1 MKLTILNQ
9 FYPPDYAATGQ
20 LLEELGEELNK
31 DGLDVEVFVGQPGY
45 AYDQELASPNEVSK
59 GILVRRTRT
68 SRIWPERIRGR
79 AVGGLLYCLRVLVKL
94 RFSVRRGD
102 LILATTEP
110 PYLLITAFLLNLLYR
125 TPYICLVYDLY
136 PDVAVQLGVL
146 SESHLIVKVW
156 RWLNGLTWQKASKI
170 IVLSVTMKQ
179 LLLERQPKLADKI
192 VVIDNWADGKLIQ
205 PITKADNWFSR
216 EHGLD
221 QVFTV
226 LYSGNLGRCHD
237 LDTIMDA
244 ALLLRDQPVRFVFI
258 GAGAKLPICHDFVAL
273 HQLEN
278 CLFLPF
284 QSKEVLP
291 YSLTAGDLNLVS
303 LLEEAEG
310 LVAPSKFYSCL
321 AAGKAIAAICPPHSY
336 LRGIIQRANCGG
348 CINNGDVEGLAQFI
362 LDLAN
367 NPDKAKTMGEKGRK
381 YFEENFTLKIIT
393 KKYLDVIETVVNKE
407 LR

>member
-31 DGLDVEVFVGQPGY
+31 NGLDVDVFVGQPGY
-45 AYDQELASPNEVSK
+45 AYDQELASPNEVCK
-59 GILVRRTRT
+59 GILVRRTRA

-146 SESHLIVKVW
+146 PESHLIVKVW

-170 IVLSVTMKQ
+170 IVLSVTMK
-179 LLLERQPKLADKI
+179 LLLLDRRPKLADKI
-192 VVIDNWADGKLIQ
+192 VVIDNWADGNLIQ
-205 PITKADNWFSR
+205 PIAKADNWFSR

-237 LDTIMDA
+237 LLTIMDA

-258 GAGAKLPICHDFVAL
+258 GAGAKLPICRDFVAL

-321 AAGKAIAAICPPHSY
+321 AAGKTIAAICPPHSY
-336 LRGIIQRANCGG
+336 LRDIIQRANCGG
-348 CINNGDVEGLAQFI
+348 CINNGDVEGLAQFT

-381 YFEENFTLKIIT
+381 YFEENFTLEIIT

>member
-20 LLEELGEELNK
+20 LLEELGAELSK
-31 DGLDVEVFVGQPGY
+31 KGLEVEVFVGQPGY
-45 AYDQELASPNEVSK
+45 AYDQELANPNEVRK

-94 RFSVRRGD
+94 RFSARRGD
-102 LILATTEP
+102 IVLATTEP

-125 TPYICLVYDLY
+125 TPYVCLIYDLY
-136 PDVAVQLGVL
+136 PDVAVELGVVP
-146 SESHLIVKVW
+146 EAHIIVKVW
-156 RWLNGLTWQKASKI
+156 RWLNRLTWQRASKI
-170 IVLSVTMKQ
+170 IVLSATMKQ
-179 LLLERQPKLADKI
+179 LVLARQPELANKI
-192 VVIDNWADGKLIQ
+192 TVIDNWADGHLIR
-205 PITKADNWFSR
+205 PIAKADNWFAL
-216 EHGLD
+216 ENGLEK
-221 QVFTV
+221 VFTV

-237 LDTIMDA
+237 LQTIMEA

-258 GAGAKLPICHDFVAL
+258 GAGAKLPICRDFVAL

-284 QSKEVLP
+284 QPKEVLP

-303 LLEEAEG
+303 VLEEAEG

-321 AAGKAIAAICPPHSY
+321 ASGRAIAAICPPHSY
-336 LRGIIQRANCGG
+336 LREIIQRAGCGG
-348 CINNGDVEGLAQFI
+348 AINNGDPDSLAQFI
-362 LDLAN
+362 LDLATN
-367 NPDKAKTMGEKGRK
+367 RDTVATMGAKSRQ
-381 YFEENFTLKIIT
+381 YFQENFTLESIT
-393 KKYLDVIETVVNKE
+393 EKYLDVIEAAFIEASK
-407 LR
+407 